1 MTSPDRRPLVA
12 GNWKMNTTVPEAL
25 ELAAAVRRGLH
36 EDCLAEVILLP
47 PFISLW
53 PVQQLLLEEPQIDV
67 GAQDCYWEPAGAFT
81 GEVSAEMLKS
91 ACRYVLVGH
100 SERRHVFGE
109 TDQMVRRK
117 LEAVLAA
124 GLLPILAV
132 GETLEERES
141 GQAAAVVTGQ
151 TRAGLEGLG
160 AAEVLRCT
168 IAYEPVWAIGTGRSA
183 TAEDAASAAREIRQV
198 VASVAPGTGEK
209 VRVLYGGSVKA
220 SSAAE
225 LFGPPEVDGG
235 LVGGA
240 SLDPVEFC
248 AVIAAAGSRA
258 N

>member
-1 MTSPDRRPLVA
+1 VA
-12 GNWKMNTTVPEAL
+12 GNWKMNTSVPEAL
-25 ELAAAVRRGLH
+25 ELAAAVRRGLL

-53 PVQQLLLEEPQIDV
+53 PVQQLLLDDPRIDV
-67 GAQDCYWEPAGAFT
+67 GAQDCYWERSGAFT

-100 SERRHVFGE
+100 SERRQLFGE

-132 GETLEERES
+132 GETLEQRES
-141 GQAAAVVTGQ
+141 GRTEAVVSGQ

-160 AAEVLRCT
+160 SDQVLRCT
-168 IAYEPVWAIGTGRSA
+168 IAYEPIWAIGTGRSA
-183 TAEDAASAAREIRQV
+183 AREDAVGAAREIRQV
-198 VASVAPGTGEK
+198 VDSVVAGTGEQ
-209 VRVLYGGSVKA
+209 VRVLYGGSVKS

-235 LVGGA
+235 LIGGA
-240 SLDPVEFC
+240 SLDPAEFC
-248 AVIAAAGSRA
+248 AVIAAAGSRP

>member
-1 MTSPDRRPLVA
+1 
-12 GNWKMNTTVPEAL
+12 
-25 ELAAAVRRGLH
+25 
-36 EDCLAEVILLP
+36 
-47 PFISLW
+47 
-53 PVQQLLLEEPQIDV
+53 
-67 GAQDCYWEPAGAFT
+67 
-81 GEVSAEMLKS
+81 
-91 ACRYVLVGH
+91 
-100 SERRHVFGE
+100 
-109 TDQMVRRK
+109 
-117 LEAVLAA
+117 
-124 GLLPILAV
+124 
-132 GETLEERES
+132 
-141 GQAAAVVTGQ
+141 
-151 TRAGLEGLG
+151 
-160 AAEVLRCT
+160 VLRCT